1 MIMEMNSMN
10 MIRYHALLNTYHFLG
25 GNGLK
30 NFCEPIY
37 DSLRRCLWEKAG
49 WLISAAGSEDDKITQ
64 EGSATYQV
72 WPRFKYVAVT
82 AAILAPTIINIKL
95 KRQDNSREDTGDD
108 IIVHDNNQNND

>member
-1 MIMEMNSMN
+1 MPLIRGKLSTVSNTDYVWTVMIMEMNSMN
-10 MIRYHALLNTYHFLG
+10 MIRYHALLNTCHFLG

-72 WPRFKYVAVT
+72 
-82 AAILAPTIINIKL
+82 
-95 KRQDNSREDTGDD
+95 
-108 IIVHDNNQNND
+108 